1 MEEIRLFD
9 LNKEK
14 YENYILKKKIIIIC
28 VIGIIVIL
36 NIINF
41 LTKKILGLYIPL
53 FSMALIMTQ
62 IFDYVTICLNQ
73 KYILSIYSNKINI
86 KKENDNIYITLK
98 DKSKKFKKIKTMKSC
113 FNTNKFDP
121 LTNTLY
127 LKVDNFKEINFEY
140 KKTPLDVKNKI
151 LKKL

>member
-53 FSMALIMTQ
+53 FSMALIPVLLFQ
-62 IFDYVTICLNQ
+62 SKSLSFHEQSSSLHPLVQLLQPIQEDDLLHCL
-73 KYILSIYSNKINI
+73 
-86 KKENDNIYITLK
+86 
-98 DKSKKFKKIKTMKSC
+98 
-113 FNTNKFDP
+113 P
-121 LTNTLY
+121 LLR
-127 LKVDNFKEINFEY
+127 
-140 KKTPLDVKNKI
+140 
-151 LKKL
+151 